1 MVARA
6 FTVAFEG
13 VEARLVEVQCA
24 VSPGLPGFAVVG
36 LPDKAVSEARER
48 VRAALSAMS
57 IALPS
62 KRITVNLSPADL
74 PKEGSHFDLPIA
86 LALLAALE
94 ILPKDAVAAT
104 VALGELS
111 LDGTLIPVIG
121 ALPAALAAAEAECVL
136 LCPHACG
143 PEAAW
148 VGAAKVLGA
157 RTLDEV
163 IRHYTGQSLLTPAE
177 AGEVTGGPTG
187 RDLRDVKG
195 QERAKRALEI
205 AAAGRHHALLVGSPG
220 SGKSMLA
227 ALEILPKDAVAATVA
242 LGELSLDG
250 TLIPVIGAL
259 PAALAAAEAECVLL
273 CPHACGPEA
282 AWVGAAKVLGARTLD
297 EVIRHYTG
305 QSLLTPAEAGEVTG
319 GPTGRDLRDVKGQER
334 AKRALEIAA
343 AGRHHALLVGSP
355 GSGKS
360 MLAARLPGILPP
372 LTAVEALETSMIH
385 SLAGLLGEGGIS
397 RVRPFREPHHT
408 ASMAAIVGGGKGA
421 KPGEIS
427 LAHNGVLFMD
437 EFPEFPR
444 AVLET
449 LRQPIET
456 GDVVVARANAHVRYP
471 CRFLLIAAAN
481 PCKCGYLAD
490 PARACARVP
499 LCGEDYLGR
508 ISGPLMDRFDLRIE
522 VPPVAYTDL
531 DLPAS
536 GDASPTVAAR
546 VAAARGRQDARY
558 AGIDGV
564 RVNADA
570 EGALLEEV
578 ASPGAEGRALLARVA
593 DRFGLSARGYHR
605 ILRVARTIADLEGVA
620 EVRTAHVAEA
630 VSYRTSLGA
639 KG

>member
-24 VSPGLPGFAVVG
+24 LSPGMPAFHLVG
-36 LPDKAVSEARER
+36 LPDKAVSEAKER
-48 VRAALSAMS
+48 VRAAMNALS

-94 ILPKDAVAAT
+94 IIPKDEVEGT
-104 VALGELS
+104 IALGELA
-111 LDGTLIPVIG
+111 LDGRLIPVIG
-121 ALPAALAAAEAECVL
+121 ALPAAMCAAEEDKVL
-136 LCPHACG
+136 LCPKACG
-143 PEAAW
+143 AEAAW
-148 VGAAKVLGA
+148 VGATQVLGA
-157 RTLDEV
+157 ASLHEV
-163 IRHYTGQSLLTPAE
+163 LRHYTNQIVLSPAE
-177 AGEVTGGPTG
+177 AGEVMPQTGG

-205 AAAGRHHALLVGSPG
+205 AAAGRHHFLMVG
-220 SGKSMLA
+220 
-227 ALEILPKDAVAATVA
+227 T
-242 LGELSLDG
+242 
-250 TLIPVIGAL
+250 
-259 PAALAAAEAECVLL
+259 
-273 CPHACGPEA
+273 
-282 AWVGAAKVLGARTLD
+282 
-297 EVIRHYTG
+297 
-305 QSLLTPAEAGEVTG
+305 
-319 GPTGRDLRDVKGQER
+319 
-334 AKRALEIAA
+334 
-343 AGRHHALLVGSP
+343 P

-360 MLAARLPGILPP
+360 MLAARLSSILPP
-372 LTAVEALETSMIH
+372 LSAVEALETSMIH
-385 SLAGLLGEGGIS
+385 SLAGLLTEGGIS
-397 RVRPFREPHHT
+397 RARPFREPHHP

-456 GDVVVARANAHVRYP
+456 GDVVVARANAHIRFP
-471 CRFLLIAAAN
+471 ARFLLVAAAN
-481 PCKCGYLAD
+481 PCKCGYMTD

-499 LCGEDYLGR
+499 VCGEEYLGR
-508 ISGPLMDRFDLRIE
+508 ISGPMMDRFDLRVE

-536 GDASPTVAAR
+536 GETSAMVAAR
-546 VAAARGRQDARY
+546 VAAARARQALRFQGH
-558 AGIDGV
+558 ATA
-564 RVNADA
+564 RVNADL
-570 EGALLEEV
+570 EGSLLEAT
-578 ASPGAEGRALLARVA
+578 ASPDAEGRALLVRVA
-593 DRFGLSARGYHR
+593 ERFGLSARGYHR
-605 ILRVARTIADLEGVA
+605 VLRVARTIADLDGSEA
-620 EVRTAHVAEA
+620 VRHPHIAEA
-630 VSYRTSLGA
+630 VSFRLTVGA